1 MNEINITLKDD
12 GVIVTQGEN
21 KLILT
26 REDAIALGTELVM
39 SDPLIYPNTV
49 QPDSF

>member
-21 KLILT
+21 KITLT

-39 SDPLIYPNTV
+39 SNPLNYPNTV
-49 QPDSF
+49 QSDSY